1 MADRCSVE
9 IPADSDRP
17 ELETGEE
24 MIMTAKSSA
33 DEGTVASVRPAG
45 QSDGLN
51 NFSATFAA
59 SRAFPAAVAE
69 AH

>member
-1 MADRCSVE
+1 
-9 IPADSDRP
+9 
-17 ELETGEE
+17 
-24 MIMTAKSSA
+24 MTAKSSA